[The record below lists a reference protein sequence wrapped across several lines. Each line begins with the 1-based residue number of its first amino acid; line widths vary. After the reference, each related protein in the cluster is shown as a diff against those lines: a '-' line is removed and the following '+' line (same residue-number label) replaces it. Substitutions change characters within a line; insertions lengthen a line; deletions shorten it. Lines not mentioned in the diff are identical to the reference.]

1 MLKNRVITMDNIKV
15 RVLEGRNLFG
25 EGNGIYLRA
34 NEGIDKSEIFKII
47 QSYKSIEENLNLN
60 SYIEMLEKNEIIEVF
75 IKNNNV
81 DLCNLIIKSIMSNL
95 DQYSILE
102 KARKSMDND
111 WSKKIKDLADDK
123 SISFVKVNE
132 DEVNLGYG
140 ENSFFITKKDYIN
153 KYNEDNLR
161 VLDEIKEKILN
172 IPIISVTGT
181 NGKTTTVRLIHK
193 ILLSLG
199 YKSGLASTGGIYIG
213 DKSIKHGDTT
223 GFYSAREVLKNKEVN
238 VAVLETARGGI
249 LKKGLGYKNAKV
261 AIITSI
267 SEDHIGMEN
276 IKSVDDLINIKSLI
290 AEEVAQDGIV
300 VIKSIPALVERFKE
314 KNNVILFNDFED
326 SLIKEHIERGN
337 TAYYVKDNYIVKN
350 SGGIEE
356 RIISIKEV
364 PFAFY
369 GISRSNTRNIMVA
382 IIAVEHIYN
391 DISNII
397 NVVKRLECNIYTNL
411 GRQNIID
418 FNYFKMIIDYGHN
431 SEAFSE
437 VFSIANSMRN
447 KRIVGVIT
455 AAGDREDIYI
465 KELGSIA
472 ARFCD
477 EIIIKEQ
484 PDLRGRSK
492 GETARLLKEGALYT
506 GYEEKNIKVI
516 LEEGDAVLYALKN
529 ANSGDVI
536 VSFSQFLYLTF
547 PVINK
552 FREEIGL
559 EKIGENL
566 ELVH

>member
-1 MLKNRVITMDNIKV
+1 MLRNRVIAMDNIRV
-15 RVLEGRNLFG
+15 RTLEGRNLFG
-25 EGNGIYLRA
+25 KDNGVYLRL
-34 NEGIDKSEIFKII
+34 NKDVDKAEISKII
-47 QSYKSIEENLNLN
+47 QIYRSIEKSLSLH
-60 SYIEMLEKNEIIEVF
+60 SYIEIFERNEVTEVF
-75 IKNNNV
+75 IRNNNV
-81 DLCNLIIKSIMSNL
+81 DLCNVIIQSIINNL
-95 DQYSILE
+95 DQYSILK
-102 KARKSMDND
+102 KARNSMDND
-111 WSKKIKDLADDK
+111 WSKKIKELADYK
-123 SISFVKVNE
+123 NISFLKINE

-140 ENSFFITKKDYIN
+140 ENSFVITKSDYIN
-153 KYNEDNLR
+153 KYKEDSLR
-161 VLDEIKEKILN
+161 VFNEIKEKILN
-172 IPIISVTGT
+172 IPIISITGT
-181 NGKTTTVRLIHK
+181 NGKTTTARLIHK

-223 GFYSAREVLKNKEVN
+223 GFYSAREVLKNRNVN

-276 IKSVDDLINIKSLI
+276 IKSVDDLIKIKSLI
-290 AEEVAQDGIV
+290 AEEVSEDGIV
-300 VIKSIPALVERFKE
+300 VIKSIPALVEKFKQN
-314 KNNVILFNDFED
+314 NNVILFNDFED

-337 TAYYVKDNYIVKN
+337 TAYYVKDDYIVKN
-350 SGGIEE
+350 CGGIEE

-369 GISRSNTRNIMVA
+369 GISKSNIRNIMVA
-382 IIAVEHIYN
+382 IIAIEHIDKN
-391 DISNII
+391 ISNII

-418 FNYFKMIIDYGHN
+418 FNHFKMIIDYGHN
-431 SEAFSE
+431 SEAFNE
-437 VFSIANSMRN
+437 VFSIASSISER
-447 KRIVGVIT
+447 RIVGLIT

-492 GETARLLKEGALYT
+492 GETARLLKEGAMYT
-506 GYEEKNIKVI
+506 GYDEKNIKVI
-516 LEEGDAVLYALKN
+516 LEEEKAILYSLKN

-552 FREEIGL
+552 FREEHGLKSIGEGL
-559 EKIGENL
+559 EL
-566 ELVH
+566 LH

>member
-1 MLKNRVITMDNIKV
+1 MENITM
-15 RVLEGRNLFG
+15 RVLEGRNIFTKD
-25 EGNGIYLRA
+25 NVIYLKTDEDV
-34 NEGIDKSEIFKII
+34 NKSDILKVI
-47 QSYKSIEENLNLN
+47 QIYKRIEEKLNLHSDIKVVEQN
-60 SYIEMLEKNEIIEVF
+60 KTAEVF
-75 IKNNNV
+75 IRNENFN
-81 DLCNLIIKSIMSNL
+81 LCTLIIESIMNNFTEETII
-95 DQYSILE
+95 DKVKNSID
-102 KARKSMDND
+102 SD
-111 WSKKIKDLADDK
+111 WSKKIREIAVSKNIPCIK
-123 SISFVKVNE
+123 INE
-132 DEVNLGYG
+132 EEVLLGYG
-140 ENSFFITKKDYIN
+140 ENSLEITKSDYIN
-153 KYNEDNLR
+153 KYSRDCSKIFNGM
-161 VLDEIKEKILN
+161 KEKIGD
-172 IPIISVTGT
+172 IPIISVSGT
-181 NGKTTTVRLIHK
+181 NGKTTTVRLIHQ
-193 ILLSLG
+193 ILLALG

-213 DKSIKHGDTT
+213 DKAIKYGDTT
-223 GFYSAREVLKNKEVN
+223 GFYSAREVLKNKNVN

-249 LKKGLGYKNAKV
+249 LKKGLGYRNAKV

-300 VIKSIPALVERFKE
+300 VIKSIPALVERFK
-314 KNNVILFNDFED
+314 KKSNVILFNDFED
-326 SLIKEHIERGN
+326 RLIKEHIERGN
-337 TAYYVKDNYIVKN
+337 TAYYVKGDYIVKN

-356 RIISIKEV
+356 RIISVKEV

-369 GISRSNTRNIMVA
+369 GISKSNTRNIMVA
-382 IIAVEHIYN
+382 MIAVEHIDK

-411 GRQNIID
+411 GRQNVID
-418 FNYFKMIIDYGHN
+418 FNGFKMIIDYGHN
-431 SEAFSE
+431 SEAFRE
-437 VFSIANSMRN
+437 VFSIANSIRN
-447 KRIVGVIT
+447 KRIVGLIT

-492 GETARLLKEGALYT
+492 GETARLLKEGALYN
-506 GYEEKNIKVI
+506 GYDEKNIKVI
-516 LEEGDAVLYALKN
+516 LKEEDAVLYALKN

-552 FREEIGL
+552 FRAEIGL

-566 ELVH
+566 ELLH